1 MLLDR
6 PSFSKLNDSRVS
18 NMKNNL
24 LIIFVFLISC
34 SPMTPV
40 APVIES
46 TPTVRPFPE
55 RALTSTPPST
65 ATDLPTLLLTDT
77 PIPCDPRTADYCI
90 TPGHFILRRPIQP
103 PDNDAIDG
111 TYRYG
116 STADGTR
123 DPHHGVEIGKDFG
136 TPIHAAA
143 DGVVLFAGPDKTAR
157 FSPWTDFYGNMIV
170 IHHGQDLFTL
180 YAHLSKIEVKAGDKV
195 QSGQQIGEMGQSGAA
210 TGSHLHFEV
219 RHGEGETYF
228 STVNPELWL
237 MPAHTE
243 DGAVSLTILNE
254 TGLLQPAKLTLQ
266 RYSEANVI
274 LEEHYLDT
282 YDSQMP
288 VNEENAA
295 LGDLPAGR
303 YRITLIQNG
312 HLYERWAAVQ
322 SGKLT
327 QVVIVVK

>member
-1 MLLDR
+1 
-6 PSFSKLNDSRVS
+6 
-18 NMKNNL
+18 MKNIL
-24 LIIFVFLISC
+24 PIIFVLLCSC

-46 TPTVRPFPE
+46 TPTMRPFPKPT
-55 RALTSTPPST
+55 LTSTPPST
-65 ATDLPTLLLTDT
+65 ATDLPTLPPIDT
-77 PIPCDPRTADYCI
+77 PIPCDPRTVDYCI
-90 TPGHFILRRPIQP
+90 ANGHFLLQRPIQP
-103 PDNDAIDG
+103 PANDAIDS

-123 DPHHGVEIGKDFG
+123 DPHHGVEIGKDYG

-143 DGVVLFAGPDKTAR
+143 DGVILFAGPDKTAR
-157 FSPWTDFYGNMIV
+157 FSPWTDFYGNVIV

-180 YAHLSKIEVKAGDKV
+180 YAHLSKIEVKAGETV
-195 QSGQQIGEMGQSGAA
+195 QTGQKIGEMGQSGAA

-219 RHGEGETYF
+219 RHGEVENYF

-237 MPAHTE
+237 LPAHTE
-243 DGAVSLTILNE
+243 DGAVALTILNE
-254 TGLLQPAKLTLQ
+254 AGLLQSAKLTLQ
-266 RYSEANVI
+266 RYSEANEI

-282 YDSQMP
+282 YDSQIP

-295 LGDLPAGR
+295 LSDLPAGQ

-312 HLYERWAAVQ
+312 HLYERWAEVQ

-327 QVVIVVK
+327 QVVIVVR

>member
-1 MLLDR
+1 
-6 PSFSKLNDSRVS
+6 
-18 NMKNNL
+18 MKNNF
-24 LIIFVFLISC
+24 LIILVFLISC

-40 APVIES
+40 APGIES
-46 TPTVRPFPE
+46 TATVQPFPE
-55 RALTSTPPST
+55 PVLTSTPPST
-65 ATDLPTLLLTDT
+65 ATASPTVLPTDT
-77 PIPCDPRTADYCI
+77 PIPCDPLTVDYCI
-90 TPGHFILRRPIQP
+90 TSGHFLLQRPIQP
-103 PDNDAIDG
+103 PANDAIDG
-111 TYRYG
+111 TYRYAA
-116 STADGTR
+116 TADGTR
-123 DPHHGVEIGKDFG
+123 EPHHGVEIGKDFG

-143 DGVVLFAGPDKTAR
+143 DGTVIFAGPDKTAR
-157 FSPWTDFYGNMIV
+157 YSPWADFYGNMIV

-195 QSGQQIGEMGQSGAA
+195 QAGQKIGEMGQSGAA

-219 RHGEGETYF
+219 RHGEVENYF

-237 MPAHTE
+237 MPSHPE
-243 DGAVSLTILNE
+243 YGAVSLTILNE

-266 RYSEANVI
+266 LYSEANAI

-312 HLYERWAAVQ
+312 HLYERWVAVQ